1 MEPILSVTD
10 ITVLE
15 SPQSFEA
22 MIDVPVRTTTSLYDI
37 TPSNKSDHAFEAI
50 SLDDKPNMDADG
62 HNDRKSVSFNDIN
75 DQHTNSTHQP
85 GQPCSIFNSDTSN
98 FTSSQVPSDNSPRI
112 DIDVSYES
120 KQVDPNNFNNQR
132 ATMKIIETIYY
143 GS

>member
-1 MEPILSVTD
+1 MTPQPYLTIPNMDCCSTRMEPILSVTD

-62 HNDRKSVSFNDIN
+62 
-75 DQHTNSTHQP
+75 
-85 GQPCSIFNSDTSN
+85 
-98 FTSSQVPSDNSPRI
+98 
-112 DIDVSYES
+112 
-120 KQVDPNNFNNQR
+120 
-132 ATMKIIETIYY
+132 
-143 GS
+143 